1 MEKLSLEGT
10 WKLRGEF
17 LDVTAE
23 RFVQVM
29 EREEGEFGVEFSDK
43 GLKPFPYRR
52 GFMEAQVPG
61 DVTSALI
68 KYKIIEEP
76 LIKDNT
82 KKSIWIKDLSWWFM
96 RNFNVSK
103 ELLQNEEVRLF
114 IEMLDYKADIIIN
127 GHIVAQHKNSFVP
140 FYDDVKRYLKE
151 GQNWI
156 TIRLTSGIED
166 QYERDSISFYCM
178 STEAICDQ
186 RIYQRKPQYTY
197 GWDWCKPVPTCG
209 IGRAIYLEGV
219 TGAFI
224 TAFRA
229 DTIKLTKSSALLDLF
244 FEIDNVRVYSADDGV
259 LHYSIFDGEKEILSG
274 TKELY
279 LVGGLNF
286 IHETVELDQVKLWWP
301 NGYGEQHLYTT
312 QASVICRNVNSEMKE
327 KKIGVRT
334 IEVNHDKR
342 DDGTREYR
350 FLVNGIKVWCKGGN
364 WLPTDSIYLRTP
376 KETYQTL
383 VDEAKNAHF
392 TMLRIWGG
400 GTYEP
405 DYFYD
410 FCSENGILLMHDFM
424 YACAF
429 YPDHLDWFLHQATL
443 EAEYQTKRLAHY
455 PCMAIWTGN
464 NEIHE
469 SYKEWFPERIAPER
483 FYGAKI
489 FNYIQPKAVKDNS
502 PYTAYVPSSP
512 FFSDIPNNMNA
523 GDSHVWKWLGRAEET
538 KMQFKYELEAF
549 DRIQTRFSSEY
560 GFYGAQMLSTVR
572 RYHDGEEMRI
582 GSEIWTHHGEQKRK
596 REPVDG
602 GIARHLRNTE
612 ELKLEEYLLYSGV
625 LQGCLYED
633 LSNALRS
640 KEYCSGNLI
649 WMYNDCWPETGWTII
664 DYYLTRKV
672 SFYYLKRAFAPK
684 KFIVK
689 HIDHRIEYTLIN
701 ETAYAYDLK
710 LEYGFMTFEG
720 VKEGCKELCYCMAA
734 HSYDKFSLEQ
744 MEMDSTKG
752 FYYIKA
758 KNDPDFDIATH
769 VRPYFRDLDFPEA
782 NVKIIANKQVGE
794 HQEVTVV
801 ADAYVPVAFLSCWDD
816 RIKYSD
822 NYFALIPNEEK
833 VITVFD
839 SLVIQEI
846 KVLRVEAN

>member
-1 MEKLSLEGT
+1 MEKISLEGI
-10 WKLRGEF
+10 WRLRGEF

-23 RFVQVM
+23 RFTEVM
-29 EREEGEFGVEFSDK
+29 ERKEGKFGIEFSDK

-52 GFMEAQVPG
+52 GFMEVQVPG

-68 KYKIIEEP
+68 NYKIIEEP

-82 KKSIWIKDLSWWFM
+82 KKSIWIKDLSWWFT
-96 RNFNVSK
+96 RDFHVTR

-127 GHIVAQHKNSFVP
+127 GHIIAKHKNSFVP
-140 FYDDVKRYLKE
+140 FYEDIKRFLKE
-151 GQNWI
+151 GKNWI

-166 QYERDSISFYCM
+166 HYERDSISFYCM

-186 RIYQRKPQYTY
+186 RIYLRKPQYTY

-209 IGRAIYLEGV
+209 IGRSIYLEGI
-219 TGAFI
+219 TGAKI

-229 DTIKLTKSSALLDLF
+229 DTVVLKEDKAVLDMF
-244 FEIDNVRVYSADDGV
+244 FEIDNINVCSADDAV
-259 LHYSIFDGEKEILSG
+259 LHYSVFDGDKEVLSG

-286 IHETVELDQVKLWWP
+286 IHETIELTQPKLWWP
-301 NGYGEQHLYTT
+301 NGYGEQNLYK
-312 QASVICRNVNSEMKE
+312 AKAYVICRQVTNEMQD
-327 KKIGVRT
+327 KKIGIRM

-342 DDGTREYR
+342 EDGTREYR
-350 FLVNGIKVWCKGGN
+350 FMINGIKVWCKGGN
-364 WLPTDSIYLRTP
+364 WVPTDSIYLRTP
-376 KETYQTL
+376 KETYRTL
-383 VDEAKNAHF
+383 VEEAKAAHF

-424 YACAF
+424 YSCAF

-469 SYKEWFPERIAPER
+469 SYTEWFPKRIAPER

-489 FNYIQPKAVKDNS
+489 FNYIQPKAVHNHS
-502 PYTAYVPSSP
+502 PYIAYAPSSP
-512 FFSDIPNNMNA
+512 YFSHVPNNMDS
-523 GDSHVWKWLGRAEET
+523 GDSHVWKWLGHAEET

-560 GFYGAQMLSTVR
+560 GFFGAQMLSTVK
-572 RYHDGEEMRI
+572 RYHDGEEI
-582 GSEIWTHHGEQKRK
+582 NVGSDIWIHHGEQNRK
-596 REPVDG
+596 RGAIDA
-602 GIARHLRNTE
+602 GIQRHLTDVKGLSME
-612 ELKLEEYLLYSGV
+612 QYLLYSGV

-633 LSNALRS
+633 MSNALRT

-664 DYYLTRKV
+664 DYYLTRKI
-672 SFYYLKRAFAPK
+672 SFYYLKRAFAAK

-689 HIDHRIEYTLIN
+689 IENHTVKYTLIN
-701 ETAYAYDLK
+701 ETAYSYDLYV
-710 LEYGFMTFEG
+710 EYGFMTFDG
-720 VKEGCKELCYCMAA
+720 KKKIGKEMCYHLSP
-734 HSYDKFSLEQ
+734 HSYYKFSLESV
-744 MEMDSTKG
+744 EEDHSRG
-752 FYYIKA
+752 FYYIKEIS
-758 KNDPDFDIATH
+758 NHHFDVATD
-769 VRPYFRDLDFPEA
+769 VRPYFRDLALPDGKA
-782 NVKIIANKQVGE
+782 KIVKSQPKGNNL
-794 HQEVTVV
+794 EVTVM
-801 ADAYVPVAFLSCWDD
+801 ADAYIPVAFLTAEDD
-816 RIKYSD
+816 RVKYSD
-822 NYFALIPNEEK
+822 NFFELLPNEEK

-839 SLVIQEI
+839 SINI
-846 KVLRVEAN
+846 KGINVLRIERG